1 MVLSVC
7 EGYSKTLWEDERVCD
22 EEYWSSV
29 HSTVEDN
36 GSTPEFISA
45 KHQIKAYADLLSFH

>member
-22 EEYWSSV
+22 EEYWSYL

-45 KHQIKAYADLLSFH
+45 KHQI